1 VVKVLVYPHS
11 MEIGGSQLN
20 AVETAAAFRDRG
32 HEVLVVSRP
41 GPLVDTVLQLGL
53 AHIPLDPLATRR
65 PSPLAAL
72 QLVRLAKR
80 FDIDLVHGYEW
91 PPVLEAFGGPRL
103 LLGLP
108 VVATVNSG
116 RVAPFLPRTLP
127 LIVCAEDIRRRA
139 QESGH
144 AQVTVLEPT
153 VDTEANSPG
162 AGDGRF
168 RSQNGLADGI
178 PLVTVVSRLARQFKL
193 EGLLAACDAVGEL
206 ARSGVAVQLAIVG
219 DGPERG
225 PVQQA
230 AAAANGHAG
239 RQVVVLSGELQDPRP
254 AYAAADV
261 VLGMGS
267 SALRAMAFA
276 KPLVVQGERGFW
288 ELLTPE
294 SAHSFL
300 AHGWYGLGASTD
312 GRADGAKRLQQ
323 ILRPLLAD
331 PASWPG
337 LGGLGRRIVTERF
350 SLDRAAALQEA
361 VYTAAIRPQPV
372 PAVRL
377 AAEAG
382 RSGAGVL
389 VHQVRRKWQRRLGT
403 VAVDDMNTVPDVAAP
418 AGAR

>member
-1 VVKVLVYPHS
+1 MKVLVYPHT

-20 AVETAAAFRDRG
+20 AVETAAAVRDRG
-32 HEVLVVSRP
+32 HEVLVISRP
-41 GPLVDTVLQLGL
+41 GPLVDTVRQLDL
-53 AHIPLDPLATRR
+53 AHIPLDPRSTRR
-65 PSPLAAL
+65 PSPRAAL
-72 QLVRLAKR
+72 QLASLAKR
-80 FDIDLVHGYEW
+80 FGIDVVHGYEW
-91 PPVLEAFGGPRL
+91 PPALEAFGGPRL

-127 LIVCAEDIRRRA
+127 LVVGTEDIRREA
-139 QESGH
+139 LAAGY

-153 VDTEANSPG
+153 VDTEANSPS
-162 AGDGRF
+162 ASDAVF
-168 RSQNGLADGI
+168 RHRYGLAEGV
-178 PLVTVVSRLARQFKL
+178 PLVTVVSRLARQYKL

-206 ARSGVAVQLAIVG
+206 VQSGVAIQLAIVG

-225 PVQQA
+225 AVRQA
-230 AAAANGHAG
+230 AARANAHAG
-239 RQVVVLSGELQDPRP
+239 HRVAVLTGELQDPRP

-261 VLGMGS
+261 MLGMGG

-288 ELLTPE
+288 ELLTPD
-294 SAHSFL
+294 SASAFF
-300 AHGWYGLGASTD
+300 AHGWYGLGASTE
-312 GRADGAKRLQQ
+312 GRAEGAERLQQ
-323 ILRPLLAD
+323 ILRYLLAD

-337 LGGLGRRIVTERF
+337 LGALGRRIVTERF
-350 SLDRAAALQEA
+350 SLDRAAALLEA
-361 VYTAAIRPQPV
+361 VYAAAIQPQPV

-382 RSGAGVL
+382 RSGAGVAM
-389 VHQVRRKWQRRLGT
+389 HQLRRKWQRRRGT
-403 VAVDDMNTVPDVAAP
+403 VVVDDMNTVPATAAT